1 MVNKYFDG
9 IVPNYNGCKN
19 EVDSELEKITKEQ
32 IEKTEKLIEKFEF
45 ANALSELWTIIART
59 NKYIDETTPWV
70 LDKNKEVE
78 KLQACMYHLIE
89 NLRKIGIMLIPFMPE
104 TAKSILR
111 QIGIQEETLKTWES
125 MEKYDNIPNGT
136 KVIEKGEP
144 LFMRLNV
151 EEEVEYIKNG
161 MKA

>member
-1 MVNKYFDG
+1 MVNKYFSG
-9 IVPNYNGCKN
+9 IIPQYNGCKN
-19 EVDSELEKITKEQ
+19 DVDNELENFTKER
-32 IEKTEKLIEKFEF
+32 IEKTENLIEKFEF
-45 ANALSELWTIIART
+45 ANALSEIWGIISRT

-70 LDKNKEVE
+70 LDKNGETE
-78 KLQACMYHLIE
+78 KLESCMYHLIE
-89 NLRKIGIMLIPFMPE
+89 NLRKIGIILISFMPE

-111 QIGIQEETLKTWES
+111 QIGIKEQELKTWES
-125 MEKYDNIPNGT
+125 IKEYDKITKET

-161 MKA
+161 MIQ